1 MNTSIRPARAIA
13 PGRII
18 LRELEARG
26 WSQQDLAAILGRP
39 EQMISEI
46 IQAKKQISAETA
58 RQLARAFGT
67 SPDFWMNLE
76 TQYRLLLAEKG
87 GNEAEIER
95 RSKLYDF
102 APVYELIR
110 RGWIHSAGSI
120 EELEQE
126 ICQFFQIPS
135 IDDRPQ
141 VIASYRVSA
150 ERGPE
155 ERAIIAWV
163 CRVKQLAAAQSVKA
177 FNHDQMLDFIPKLLA
192 LTSDETNISKV
203 PDLCIENGIHFL
215 IVPHLPKS
223 YLDGAALWVEGHPV
237 VALSLRYDRLDY
249 FWFTVLHELAHILNQ
264 NDESHVDQL
273 FDQNEPEVQQ
283 DEIQANL
290 LARKW
295 LIPEEAL
302 KEFIEWNHPRY
313 SRINITNFAEKQ
325 NRHPGIIVG
334 QLMYRKEIKYSNL
347 REYLVK
353 VRPHLE
359 AWEDVA
365 YPV

>member
-1 MNTSIRPARAIA
+1 MNTSFRPARAIA

-26 WSQQDLAAILGRP
+26 WSQQDLAAILDRP
-39 EQMISEI
+39 EQMVSEI

-76 TQYRLLLAEKG
+76 AQYRLLLAEKE
-87 GNEAEIER
+87 GNELEIER

-102 APVYELIR
+102 APVYELVR
-110 RGWIHSAGSI
+110 RGWIHSTNSI

-126 ICQFFQIPS
+126 ICQFFQISS
-135 IDDRPQ
+135 IGDRPQ
-141 VIASYRVSA
+141 VLASYRVSE

-155 ERAIIAWV
+155 ERAKIAWV
-163 CRVKQLAAAQSVKA
+163 CRVKQLAATQPVKV
-177 FNHDQMLDFIPKLLA
+177 FNQDRMPDFVQQLLTF
-192 LTSDETNISKV
+192 TSHETDISRV
-203 PDLCIENGIHFL
+203 PGLCIENGIHFL

-237 VALSLRYDRLDY
+237 IAVSLRYDRLDY

-264 NDESHVDQL
+264 TDEVHLDQL
-273 FDQNEPEVQQ
+273 FDQNDPEVQQ
-283 DEIQANL
+283 DEIKASQ
-290 LARKW
+290 LAIKW
-295 LIPEEAL
+295 LIPEEEL

-313 SRINITNFAEKQ
+313 SRITITKFAEKQ

-334 QLMYRKEIKYSNL
+334 QLMHRGELKYSHL

-353 VRPHLE
+353 VRPHLK
-359 AWEDVA
+359 AWEDVP
-365 YPV
+365 YPG